1 MDKKLDIPYH
11 EYDDVLQ
18 LAEED
23 RELLHRA
30 GEMVGKAYAP
40 YSGFRVGAALRLEDG
55 TIVTGSNQENA
66 AYPSGLCAERVA
78 VFAAAANYP
87 DKAIESLAIT
97 ADARQKVDHPVA
109 PCGACRQAIL
119 EYEHKFKHP
128 VRLILRGATGK
139 IVILDSVRS
148 LLPFQ
153 FTKDD
158 MGLCPPRDM
167 MDET

>member
-1 MDKKLDIPYH
+1 MDKKLDIPYQ
-11 EYDDVLQ
+11 EYDDEMQ
-18 LAEED
+18 LASED
-23 RELLHRA
+23 RELLRRA
-30 GEMVGKAYAP
+30 DEMVDKAYAP

-78 VFAAAANYP
+78 VFSASANYP
-87 DKAIESLAIT
+87 DKAIEALAIT
-97 ADARQKVDHPVA
+97 ANSKQAVNHPVA

-128 VRLILRGATGK
+128 IRVILRGTTGK
-139 IVILDSVRS
+139 IVVLDSIQG

-158 MGLCPPRDM
+158 MVL
-167 MDET
+167 